1 MTYPNLNQIPL
12 LKLLLLVITLSHLS
26 CQKDDN
32 THVSNSFQ
40 YSFSSI
46 EDMPIDQNEQLEN
59 WDTTGWGVYE
69 DIIFDGTEIQHH
81 MEHDETTFNTKVLK
95 TQITGGDAYN
105 NAFFT
110 NTVAKRWE
118 ELDWYFNDALE
129 FEYALDFYPE
139 VGINCSVSDWS
150 EVEGL
155 EFTLQHV
162 IILESWGWGI
172 QWSKTNTWSFWND
185 EKIDGE
191 VIGWENITNVNDCI
205 SPNSWNSIQIKGIIQ
220 NNTLRYTSLSINNI
234 NHQLNIELNSVNVPE
249 GWSENFIQVG
259 FQINGNSAILNNHN
273 HGVDPVTVY
282 LNNLNLN
289 ITN

>member
-1 MTYPNLNQIPL
+1 VIHPNLNQNHL
-12 LKLLLLVITLSHLS
+12 LKLLLVVVTLSYWS

-32 THVSNSFQ
+32 TTAANTFQ
-40 YSFSSI
+40 YSFTSI
-46 EDMPIDQNEQLEN
+46 EDLPIAQNEQLEN

-110 NTVAKRWE
+110 NTIAKRWE
-118 ELDWYFNDALE
+118 ELNWYFNDAIE
-129 FEYALDFYPE
+129 FEYTLDFYPE
-139 VGINCSVSDWS
+139 VGINCSFSDWS

-155 EFTLQHV
+155 EFTMQHV
-162 IILESWGWGI
+162 IIPESWGWGI

-185 EKIDGE
+185 EKINDE
-191 VIGWENITNVNDCI
+191 AIGWENINYVNDCI
-205 SPNSWNSIQIKGIIQ
+205 FPNEWNSIKIKGIIK
-220 NNTLRYTSLSINNI
+220 NNTLRYTSLNINNN
-234 NHQLNIELNSVNVPE
+234 NHELNIVLSSVNVPE